1 MKLVSL
7 FLYFVVA
14 NRQKKQFQTIMK
26 TIKVFLII
34 TLVSFS
40 AFAQDFSLYKKEVF
54 VTNGDT
60 LRYRI
65 LYPKNF
71 DAAKKYPVVLF
82 LHGRGESGND
92 NQKQLTHGA
101 KMFLDENFRNQNE
114 IITIFPQ
121 CSEESYW
128 ANVEIESVQ
137 NKRFFTFVKGGK
149 PTEAMSLLLSFTDK
163 YFKNSFV
170 DPTKIYVGG
179 LSMGGM
185 GTFEI
190 LRRKP
195 NTFAAAFAI
204 CGGDNVE
211 NVKKYKNVPLWIFHG
226 GLDDVVTPQFS
237 YNIYRELK
245 KLGYEPKF
253 TVYLKA
259 NHNSWDSAFAEP
271 ELFPWLFSHNK

>member
-1 MKLVSL
+1 MKKINALLILIL
-7 FLYFVVA
+7 FNV
-14 NRQKKQFQTIMK
+14 
-26 TIKVFLII
+26 
-34 TLVSFS
+34 S
-40 AFAQDFSLYKKEVF
+40 AFAQDFSLFKKEEF
-54 VTNGDT
+54 ITNGDT
-60 LRYRI
+60 IKYRI

-101 KMFLDENFRNQNE
+101 KMFLNENFRNSNE
-114 IITIFPQ
+114 VITIFPQ
-121 CSEESYW
+121 CSENSYW

-137 NKRFFTFVKGGK
+137 DKRFFTFVKGGQ
-149 PTEAMSLLLSFTDK
+149 PTKAMSLLLAFTNS
-163 YFKNSFV
+163 YFKNNFV

-237 YNIYRELK
+237 YGVYRELK
-245 KLGYEPKF
+245 KLGHEPKF

-271 ELFPWLFSHNK
+271 ELFPWLFSHHK

>member
-1 MKLVSL
+1 MKRTSIFLLL
-7 FLYFVVA
+7 F
-14 NRQKKQFQTIMK
+14 
-26 TIKVFLII
+26 FLCNA
-34 TLVSFS
+34 
-40 AFAQDFSLYKKEVF
+40 AFAQDLSLYKKEAF
-54 VTNGDT
+54 ITNGDT
-60 LRYRI
+60 LKYRI

-71 DAAKKYPVVLF
+71 DSQKKYPVILF

-92 NQKQLTHGA
+92 NEKQLTNGG
-101 KMFLDENFRNQNE
+101 KLFLDENFRNNNE
-114 IITIFPQ
+114 VITIFPQ
-121 CSEESYW
+121 CASNSYW
-128 ANVEIESVQ
+128 ANVEIDTV
-137 NKRFFTFVKGGK
+137 NTKRFFTFVKGGK
-149 PTEAMSLLLSFTDK
+149 PTKAMNLVLQFTNS

-204 CGGDNVE
+204 CGGDNVQ
-211 NVKKYKNVPLWIFHG
+211 NAKKYKHVPLWIFHG

-237 YNIYRELK
+237 YGVYRELR
-245 KLGYEPKF
+245 KLGNMPKF

-271 ELFPWLFSHNK
+271 GLLPWLLSHKK

>member
-1 MKLVSL
+1 
-7 FLYFVVA
+7 
-14 NRQKKQFQTIMK
+14 MK

-40 AFAQDFSLYKKEVF
+40 AFAQDFSLYKKEVL

-245 KLGYEPKF
+245 KLGHEPKF

-271 ELFPWLFSHNK
+271 ELFPWLFSHHK